1 MIKSST
7 DIPQFACGADTLNA
21 ILHMIKELK
30 GNRINVVELD
40 NGGVEI
46 TIGNSVYSVE
56 RDF

>member
-1 MIKSST
+1 
-7 DIPQFACGADTLNA
+7 
-21 ILHMIKELK
+21 MIKELK
-30 GNRINVVELD
+30 GSRTNVVELD